1 MRTRSLVLGLSL
13 ALAPGCGRG
22 RRAAPACDHG
32 APGFTAYPAAC
43 THADCRACVTEL
55 SALWARRAEAPARA
69 AFRQRFMRASADA
82 RDEFARAQQPDGAY
96 SLEHCTAGL
105 APGSSCATYSPY
117 CVAVLSDALR
127 SGETPMRWR
136 VQLDVAVGKS
146 CDRSRDEILQRLRVC
161 APFADTTACET
172 AACTTCL
179 AGHIAA
185 LTVLA
190 PVIDNPDRLEQ
201 FVALVDATPELLA
214 RAAVEALG
222 APDAPADV
230 EPQVAQRAVRHH
242 CMSLLRRSATPPPL
256 ACDARLAS
264 LLREPTYA
272 DFERSWTAM
281 RSARPEVRGP
291 PSTRCCAA
299 SPRGAP
305 CPTRCARTSA
315 RCPRPSAPSPCAACS
330 RARWTR
336 PCSPRCRP
344 SSPSPRRAS
353 PFPQAPPRPRLR
365 LRPRRSLRAAGAASA
380 SPRCTS
386 RPPPP

>member
-1 MRTRSLVLGLSL
+1 MRTLSLVLGLSL
-13 ALAPGCGRG
+13 ALGCGRG

-82 RDEFARAQQPDGAY
+82 RDEFARAQRPDGAY
-96 SLEHCTAGL
+96 PLEHCTAGL

-117 CVAVLSDALR
+117 CVTVLSDALR
-127 SGETPMRWR
+127 SGDTPMRWR

-146 CDRSRDEILQRLRVC
+146 CDRSRDEILQRLRTC
-161 APFADTTACET
+161 APFADTAACES

-214 RAAVEALG
+214 RATVDALG
-222 APDAPADV
+222 APDPPADV

-242 CMSLLRRSATPPPL
+242 CMSLLRRSATPPPM

-272 DFERSWTAM
+272 DFARAWSAM
-281 RSARPEVRGP
+281 ETARPEVRGATLDALLRGVAQGRALPDDLRAHLRALPAPERAGALRRVLARPVDPAVLAALREELRVAAPDEPLPAP
-291 PSTRCCAA
+291 PT
-299 SPRGAP
+299 
-305 CPTRCARTSA
+305 
-315 RCPRPSAPSPCAACS
+315 SAPSTPAPAA
-330 RARWTR
+330 A
-336 PCSPRCRP
+336 
-344 SSPSPRRAS
+344 PSP
-353 PFPQAPPRPRLR
+353 
-365 LRPRRSLRAAGAASA
+365 AGGGLGIPAVHLPASA
-380 SPRCTS
+380 T
-386 RPPPP
+386 

>member
-1 MRTRSLVLGLSL
+1 VRTRSLVLALSL
-13 ALAPGCGRG
+13 ALGCGRG
-22 RRAAPACDHG
+22 RRAVPACDHG

-43 THADCRACVTEL
+43 THADCRACVSEL

-82 RDEFARAQQPDGAY
+82 RDEFARAQRPDGAY
-96 SLEHCTAGL
+96 PLEHCTAGL

-117 CVAVLSDALR
+117 CVAVLGDALR

-136 VQLDVAVGKS
+136 VQIDVAVGKS
-146 CDRSRDEILQRLRVC
+146 CDRSRDEVLQRLRVC
-161 APFADTTACET
+161 APFADTAACES
-172 AACTTCL
+172 AACTSCL

-214 RAAVEALG
+214 RATVDALG
-222 APDAPADV
+222 APDPPADV

-242 CMSLLRRSATPPPL
+242 CMSLLRRSATPPPM

-272 DFERSWTAM
+272 DFERAWTAVLG
-281 RSARPEVRGP
+281 ARPEVRG
-291 PSTRCCAA
+291 STVDALL
-299 SPRGAP
+299 RGLAQGRSLP
-305 CPTRCARTSA
+305 EAL
-315 RCPRPSAPSPCAACS
+315 
-330 RARWTR
+330 
-336 PCSPRCRP
+336 
-344 SSPSPRRAS
+344 
-353 PFPQAPPRPRLR
+353 RLR
-365 LRPRRSLRAAGAASA
+365 LRALPATERAEALRRVLSRAVDPGVLPALQQEFTLAAPGEPTPAPPTPPAPAPTSEPRPAGGGGGIPALHLPA
-380 SPRCTS
+380 SPT
-386 RPPPP
+386 

>member
-22 RRAAPACDHG
+22 RRAVPACDHG

-43 THADCRACVTEL
+43 THADCRACVSEL

-82 RDEFARAQQPDGAY
+82 RDELARAQRLDGEY
-96 SLEHCTAGL
+96 PLEHCTAGL

-161 APFADTTACET
+161 APFPDATSCES

-201 FVALVDATPELLA
+201 LVALVDATPELLA
-214 RAAVEALG
+214 RATVDALG
-222 APDAPADV
+222 APDPPADV

-242 CMSLLRRSATPPPL
+242 CMALLRRSATPPPM

-272 DFERSWTAM
+272 DFERAWAAM
-281 RSARPEVRGP
+281 LTARPEVRGATLDALLRSLAQGRSLPDALRPHLRALPAAERAVALRRVLSRAADPAVLPALQAELTLAAPGEPLP
-291 PSTRCCAA
+291 PAPTTPPPAPPAAPLPAGGGGGVGIPAVHLPA
-299 SPRGAP
+299 SP
-305 CPTRCARTSA
+305 T
-315 RCPRPSAPSPCAACS
+315 
-330 RARWTR
+330 
-336 PCSPRCRP
+336 
-344 SSPSPRRAS
+344 
-353 PFPQAPPRPRLR
+353 
-365 LRPRRSLRAAGAASA
+365 
-380 SPRCTS
+380 
-386 RPPPP
+386 